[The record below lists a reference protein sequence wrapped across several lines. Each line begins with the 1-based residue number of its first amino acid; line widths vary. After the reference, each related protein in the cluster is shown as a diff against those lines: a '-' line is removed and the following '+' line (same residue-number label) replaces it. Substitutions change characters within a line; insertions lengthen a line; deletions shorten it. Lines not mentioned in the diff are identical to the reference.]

1 MINFRFS
8 VKFFIKRTKLNSQGS
23 TPINVQLKL
32 DRQSLSFAS
41 GINIDPVLWN
51 SQAQKAIG
59 YTKLARNINR
69 SLMSI
74 HIDLE
79 NLYYKLAAKED
90 IVTIT
95 RIRNIFLGRD
105 SLGEDHFLMD
115 SFDKLIGQ
123 KQSLAKSKVI
133 EEASADS
140 YTCTRRKIIDF
151 LKSTYHT
158 KDINL
163 KKINHEFVAGFEVY
177 LLSDGNCSHNTMIRH
192 MRRLKRITTDAYRNR
207 YIDRDP
213 FADTVLSVKKPEK
226 QVLTEKELQ
235 RIIIQEF
242 DNASLNRVRDMFLFC
257 CMTGLSYIDLK
268 HLKYSDITDNI
279 IMMNRSKT
287 KNPCF
292 IPLLPIPLVLIEK
305 YRSKKEYIFPVLTNK
320 QMNDRLKPIGAACS
334 IRKTLTMHTGRRTF
348 ATLMITKGM
357 PIESIAKMLGHSDLK
372 TTQIYAKILDQKILD
387 EIDLVKD
394 KLNDLTEDYM
404 KSNKIPKDKL
414 GKK

>member
-8 VKFFIKRTKLNSQGS
+8 VKFFIKRTKLNSKGL

-32 DRQSLSFAS
+32 DRQTLSFAS

-51 SQAQKAIG
+51 SQVQKAIG
-59 YTKLARNINR
+59 YTKLARDINR

-79 NLYYKLAAKED
+79 NLYYKLAVKED

-95 RIRNIFLGRD
+95 RIRNIFLGKD
-105 SLGEDHFLMD
+105 SLGEEYFLMD
-115 SFDKLIGQ
+115 LFDKLIGQ
-123 KQSLAKSKVI
+123 KQSLVKSKVI
-133 EEASADS
+133 EAASADS
-140 YTCTRRKIIDF
+140 YICTRRKIIDF
-151 LKSTYHT
+151 LKSTYHS

-163 KKINHEFVAGFEVY
+163 KKINHEFVTGFEVY
-177 LLSDGNCSHNTMIRH
+177 LLSEGNCSHNTMIRH
-192 MRRLKRITTDAYRNR
+192 MRRLKQVTTSAYRNR

-242 DNASLNRVRDMFLFC
+242 DNASLNKVRDMFLFC

-268 HLKYSDITDNI
+268 HLKHSDITDNI
-279 IMMNRSKT
+279 IIMNRSKT

-292 IPLLPIPLVLIEK
+292 IPLLPIPLVLIKK
-305 YRSKKEYIFPVLTNK
+305 YKSKTEYIFPVPTNK
-320 QMNDRLKPIGAACS
+320 QMNDRLKPIGKTCS
-334 IRKTLTMHTGRRTF
+334 IRKILTMHMARRTF

-357 PIESIAKMLGHSDLK
+357 PIESIAKILGHSDLK

-394 KLNDLTEDYM
+394 KLEYLIEDFM
-404 KSNKIPKDKL
+404 KANTIPKDKP

>member
-8 VKFFIKRTKLNSQGS
+8 IRFFIKRTKLNSQGS

-59 YTKLARNINR
+59 YTKLTRDINR

-74 HIDLE
+74 RIDLE
-79 NLYYKLAAKED
+79 NLYCKLAVRED

-95 RIRNIFLGRD
+95 RIRDIFLGKA
-105 SLGEDHFLMD
+105 SLEEEYFLMNL
-115 SFDKLIGQ
+115 FDKLIVQ
-123 KQSLAKSKVI
+123 KQSLAKNNII
-133 EEASADS
+133 ETPSADS
-140 YTCTRRKIIDF
+140 YFCTRKKITDF
-151 LKSTYHT
+151 LRSTYHT
-158 KDINL
+158 KNINI
-163 KKINHEFVAGFEVY
+163 KKVNHEFVSSFKVY
-177 LLSDGNCSHNTMIRH
+177 LLSEGNCSHNTMIRH
-192 MRRLKRITTDAYRNR
+192 MRRLKQITTNAYRNR
-207 YIDRDP
+207 HIDRDP
-213 FADTVLSVKKPEK
+213 FSDTVLRAKTPEQ

-235 RIIIQEF
+235 RIIIHEF
-242 DNASLNRVRDMFLFC
+242 ENSTLNKTRDMFLFC
-257 CMTGLSYIDLK
+257 CFSGLSYIDLK

-279 IMMNRSKT
+279 IITDRTKT

-292 IPLLPIPLVLIEK
+292 IPLLPIPLALIEK

-320 QMNDRLKPIGAACS
+320 QMNDRLKPIGKACT
-334 IRKTLTMHTGRRTF
+334 IRKTLTMHVARRTF

-372 TTQIYAKILDQKILD
+372 TTQIYAKILDQKILN
-387 EIDLVKD
+387 EIDYVKD
-394 KLNDLTEDYM
+394 KLKGLTEDYM
-404 KSNKIPKDKL
+404 RSSTPLKPKRRKE
-414 GKK
+414 